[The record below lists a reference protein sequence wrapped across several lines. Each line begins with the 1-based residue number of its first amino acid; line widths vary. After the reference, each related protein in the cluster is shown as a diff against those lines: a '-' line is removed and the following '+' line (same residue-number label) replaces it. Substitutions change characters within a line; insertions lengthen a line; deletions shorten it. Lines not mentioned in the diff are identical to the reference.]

1 MERPGFEFE
10 KLEVYQLTLRLM
22 PLVAEITAQLPVG
35 YADLRNHVRRSE
47 RSIRLNVA
55 EGAGRNRPGG
65 KAERFRTARGSANE
79 CAAGLDPLP
88 PHHLH
93 AYEAGAVLGASEGTL
108 TVSVGRVRG
117 PAFPGGRSNAP
128 ARPPRS
134 HAFGNSRTRLT
145 PGGHGHE
152 RDFAVSVSVGR
163 VLYLRTGGAGR
174 VGRGLGFSAMRRR
187 TSWTAR
193 SSCGSR
199 PWITAMG
206 SCSTSMSGSTP

>member
-79 CAAGLDPLP
+79 CAAGLDEIRRLE
-88 PHHLH
+88 LSGQ
-93 AYEAGAVLGASEGTL
+93 AQAREAMALCHRIISML
-108 TVSVGRVRG
+108 TK
-117 PAFPGGRSNAP
+117 
-128 ARPPRS
+128 
-134 HAFGNSRTRLT
+134 L
-145 PGGHGHE
+145 
-152 RDFAVSVSVGR
+152 
-163 VLYLRTGGAGR
+163 VLYWER
-174 VGRGLGFSAMRRR
+174 VKE
-187 TSWTAR
+187 
-193 SSCGSR
+193 
-199 PWITAMG
+199 P
-206 SCSTSMSGSTP
+206 